1 VKLAVALGFVGIL
14 GLAPCSAGAD
24 DQLVGSIVPAAPAAP
39 VAPVAPVAPLPPLEG
54 APLERLD
61 LEGGGH
67 AFVAL
72 PIGATDKRVVV
83 VGVHGAGDRPDWS
96 CTEWQAVTAGW
107 AIVVCPV
114 GVKHPTDAGVYVW
127 SSAEAIASGAERAVR
142 AARARYG
149 AWMMDGPRVY
159 GGWSQ
164 GGTLA
169 AQVIASR
176 PGVYDRAALV
186 EVGHTALDAN
196 QVAASLAAG
205 GVRRTVVA
213 CSSWKCRAFAR
224 DFEGAARRRNLPLRV
239 VDVGLRGHWFDEP
252 VFRALG
258 PTFVWMFEE
267 ERRFAGLG
275 AAVDARYSTD

>member
-1 VKLAVALGFVGIL
+1 VKLVVALGLAVFA
-14 GLAPCSAGAD
+14 GLLARDARAD
-24 DQLVGSIVPAAPAAP
+24 
-39 VAPVAPVAPLPPLEG
+39 LPPLEG
-54 APLERLD
+54 AALERLD
-61 LEGGGH
+61 LEGGGQ

-72 PIGATDKRVVV
+72 PIGAREKRVVV

-107 AIVVCPV
+107 AVVVCPV
-114 GVKHPTDAGVYVW
+114 GVKHPTDAGAYVW
-127 SSAEAIASGAERAVR
+127 GSAEAIAAGADRAVR
-142 AARARYG
+142 AVRARYG
-149 AWMMDGPRVY
+149 AWMMEGPLVY

-164 GGTLA
+164 GASLA
-169 AQVIASR
+169 SQVIASR

-186 EVGHTALDAN
+186 EVGHTPLDAN
-196 QVAASLAAG
+196 QVAAGLVAG
-205 GVRRTVVA
+205 GIRRTVVS

-224 DFEGAARRRNLPLRV
+224 DLEGAARRRDLPVRV

-275 AAVDARYSTD
+275 AAVDALYSTD

>member
-1 VKLAVALGFVGIL
+1 VKLLAALGFL
-14 GLAPCSAGAD
+14 GFAGLVSPNVRAESAVLGGA
-24 DQLVGSIVPAAPAAP
+24 A
-39 VAPVAPVAPLPPLEG
+39 LEG
-54 APLERLD
+54 APLERIE

-72 PIGATDKRVVV
+72 PVGARDKRVVI
-83 VGVHGAGDRPDWS
+83 VGVHGAGDHPDWS
-96 CTEWQAVTAGW
+96 CSEWQAVTAGW
-107 AIVVCPV
+107 AVVVCPV
-114 GVKHPTDAGVYVW
+114 GVKHPTDPAAYVW
-127 SSAEAIASGAERAVR
+127 SSAEAIAAAADRAVS
-142 AARARYG
+142 AVRARYG
-149 AWMMDGPRVY
+149 AWMMDGPLTY

-164 GGTLA
+164 GGSLA

-176 PGVYDRAALV
+176 PGTYDRAVLV

-196 QVAASLAAG
+196 QVAAGLVAG
-205 GVRRTVVA
+205 GVRHAVVS

-224 DFEGAARRRNLPLRV
+224 DFEGAARRRLLPARV
-239 VDVGLRGHWFDEP
+239 VDAGIRGHWFDEP

-267 ERRFAGLG
+267 ERAYAGLG